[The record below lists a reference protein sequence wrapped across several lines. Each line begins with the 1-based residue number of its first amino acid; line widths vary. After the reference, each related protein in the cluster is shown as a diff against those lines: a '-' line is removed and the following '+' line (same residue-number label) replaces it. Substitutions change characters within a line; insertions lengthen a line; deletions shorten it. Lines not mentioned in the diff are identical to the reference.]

1 MKAQPIETNAQL
13 RLEILLKYRFVKRA
27 ANDMDFTSNRD
38 YQRFRNTLLG
48 SSRDLQVIKKLTETY
63 SNINTYKIWGVRL

>member
-1 MKAQPIETNAQL
+1 MKGQPIETLAQL
-13 RLEILLKYRFVKRA
+13 QLEILLRYRFVSA
-27 ANDMDFTSNRD
+27 AAKGMGFTSNRD

-63 SNINTYKIWGVRL
+63 SNINTYKIWGIRL